1 MLTPKVSTYN
11 SPIGVAFCAVCVSAI
26 VGLQQPHLR
35 RLQGESI
42 PTSVMLAEDETAE
55 KLRLNLLQRLPT
67 FGFKNVVAD
76 WTFLNFL
83 QYFGDELARAQIGYR
98 LSPDYFEV
106 IINQDPYFKD
116 YYLFLSGSTTLYAG
130 LPQRS
135 VALMEKGL
143 TYLQPDSPP
152 DSFFV
157 WRYKGV
163 DELLFLADSQA
174 AQHSFEIAAD
184 WASQSSHPQGQ
195 DLAEISRQTA
205 QFLARNPRSKRAQI
219 NAWQSILANA
229 FDDPTRQLAISRIEA
244 LGGRVILQA
253 NGEITIQYPSEY

>member
-1 MLTPKVSTYN
+1 MTT
-11 SPIGVAFCAVCVSAI
+11 AFCAVCVSAI

-35 RLQGESI
+35 RLKGESM
-42 PTSVMLAEDETAE
+42 PTSVMLTEDETAE

-76 WTFLNFL
+76 WTFLTFL
-83 QYFGDELARAQIGYR
+83 QYFGDDLARAQKGYR
-98 LSPDYFEV
+98 LTPDYFEV
-106 IINQDPYFKD
+106 IISQDPYFID
-116 YYLFLSGSTTLYAG
+116 FYLFLSGSATLYAG
-130 LPQRS
+130 MPDRS
-135 VALMEKGL
+135 IALMEKGL
-143 TYLQPDSPP
+143 NILQPDSPP

-163 DELLFLADSQA
+163 EELLFLADSQA
-174 AQHSFEIAAD
+174 AQHSFESAAD
-184 WASQSSHPQGQ
+184 WASQSSHPQGPE
-195 DLAEISRQTA
+195 LAEASRQTA
-205 QFLARNPRSKRAQI
+205 QFLARNPRSKKAQI

-253 NGEITIQYPSEY
+253 NGEMTIQYPSED